1 MTRDE
6 KKEVDP
12 EGIPVS
18 RKMSNQ
24 QDEASAGITPTSPT
38 PLLAKPASY
47 LVQSEAPGQ
56 PAAPAIGREA
66 APPAAQRAPEIG
78 GDPRLSSLG
87 LNISPERGNAIK
99 EYVQPANRLP
109 ETIDASRDLSNP
121 DGCAEGGW
129 WRK

>member
-24 QDEASAGITPTSPT
+24 QDEATETSAGITPTSPT
-38 PLLAKPASY
+38 PLTARPAGY
-47 LVQSEAPGQ
+47 IVGSEAPGQ
-56 PAAPAIGREA
+56 PTAPMVSVEASQGQRTNSIPEYRAPA
-66 APPAAQRAPEIG
+66 
-78 GDPRLSSLG
+78 S
-87 LNISPERGNAIK
+87 
-99 EYVQPANRLP
+99 RLP